1 MKRCSQCGQTYTD
14 EDDLNYCLSDGSLLV
29 ADSGGFRSSGEMPT
43 QFIPRPPVTHYPTP
57 PQVGAAHSAKW
68 VFPLVG
74 ILCGLVVVLGFF
86 AFFRESPSDKA
97 AVTQKNTEVAE
108 SPKNPET
115 LRSPRVE
122 STPVPPPPSPPP
134 SSNKQTDYPVVTVNS
149 PRDGYLAL
157 KSEPCTAPCG
167 ALLIKIP
174 HRTRLA
180 LGTCKDYLEVAD
192 RRRGRW
198 CYTSYGGY
206 TGWIFDA
213 FVTR

>member
-1 MKRCSQCGQTYTD
+1 MKRCLQCGQTYTD
-14 EDDLNYCLSDGSLLV
+14 EDLFYCLSDGTPLAEV
-29 ADSGGFRSSGEMPT
+29 GGFQSSTETPT
-43 QFIPRPPVTHYPTP
+43 LVIPRPPTTQFQTP
-57 PQVGAAHSAKW
+57 PPLAAASSAKW
-68 VFPLVG
+68 AFPVVG
-74 ILCGLVVVLGFF
+74 ILCGLVVVFGFF
-86 AFFRESPSDKA
+86 AFFKDPPFDKNA
-97 AVTQKNTEVAE
+97 IAQKNTE
-108 SPKNPET
+108 NRET
-115 LRSPRVE
+115 NKPTETPRPPRVE

-134 SSNKQTDYPVVTVNS
+134 SSEQQTNYPVVTVNS

-174 HRTRLA
+174 HGTRLA
-180 LGTCKDYLEVAD
+180 LGTCKDYYEVAD

-198 CYTSYGGY
+198 CYASYGGH